1 MRRED
6 ALLRVAN
13 LSLAAFVVLTG
24 PSLAIAAAD
33 PGGSHGNGGNS
44 NSGKA
49 GSGQSS
55 ASRGNSGTGGGSAG
69 NGSPGPKSSSS
80 GRTNTGNSSKSNGN
94 GNGNDNGS
102 WNNFAPGAQSNSGS
116 DGPDAVVPTPVNP
129 PVPVVVAEQHTG
141 TAPAGRSW
149 WSAPDVAP
157 PVEVPAPAAPSE
169 EGAADLLSVDHTG
182 IPVWAAA
189 EPVGVRGDLFGLAGL
204 VLMPL
209 VGLVVG
215 YRQAKAARDIG
226 QTLPG

>member
-1 MRRED
+1 MRRDD

-13 LSLAAFVVLTG
+13 FSIAAFLVLVG
-24 PSLAIAAAD
+24 PSPAIAAAD

-44 NSGKA
+44 NSGKS

-69 NGSPGPKSSSS
+69 NGNSGPKSSAS
-80 GRTNTGNSSKSNGN
+80 GQTNTGNSSKSNGN
-94 GNGNDNGS
+94 GNGNAS
-102 WNNFAPGAQSNSGS
+102 RNNFAPGAQSNSGS

-129 PVPVVVAEQHTG
+129 PVAVVVAEQHTG
-141 TAPAGRSW
+141 TAPAGRCW
-149 WSAPDVAP
+149 WLAPDVAP
-157 PVEVPAPAAPSE
+157 PVVEVPAPAAPSE
-169 EGAADLLSVDHTG
+169 DGAADLLSIDHTG

-215 YRQAKAARDIG
+215 YRQAKAARDVGLTIR
-226 QTLPG
+226 P

>member
-13 LSLAAFVVLTG
+13 LSIAAFVVLAG

-44 NSGKA
+44 NSGKS

-69 NGSPGPKSSSS
+69 NGSPGPRSSAS
-80 GRTNTGNSSKSNGN
+80 GRTNTGNSSKSN

-129 PVPVVVAEQHTG
+129 PAPVVVAEQHTG

-209 VGLVVG
+209 VGLAVG

-226 QTLPG
+226 LPIRP

>member
-13 LSLAAFVVLTG
+13 LSIAAFVVLAG

-44 NSGKA
+44 NSGKS

-55 ASRGNSGTGGGSAG
+55 ASRGNAGTGGGSAG
-69 NGSPGPKSSSS
+69 NGSPGPRSSAS
-80 GRTNTGNSSKSNGN
+80 GRTNTGNSSKSN

-129 PVPVVVAEQHTG
+129 PAPVVVAEQHTG

-157 PVEVPAPAAPSE
+157 PVEVSAPAAPSE

-215 YRQAKAARDIG
+215 YRQAKAAREVGLTIR
-226 QTLPG
+226 P